1 MPGETW
7 HAKQDANPSKSY
19 MKNMY
24 FCMQIFF
31 VNHVST
37 AALFVCIQRPK
48 QLATSSLKMPWACCL
63 KSSVEVS
70 PPSKPMCTS
79 THVQDQWN
87 KTATV
92 TTAATMNTNNNLRL
106 VRLVVYHLF
115 LSFIPQSLLIFTPC
129 SKQLWRCQAPQL
141 PSAIMPS
148 RNYTWLVI
156 CFWLPSWRVGSTKNL
171 DFDRNE
177 PEIRPSN
184 T

>member
-1 MPGETW
+1 MPGETS

-19 MKNMY
+19 MKNAYMY

-37 AALFVCIQRPK
+37 AALFVCIQRPT

-63 KSSVEVS
+63 KCVHRHMYKISEI
-70 PPSKPMCTS
+70 KQQQYAPM
-79 THVQDQWN
+79 
-87 KTATV
+87 

-115 LSFIPQSLLIFTPC
+115 LSFIPQSLPIFTPC
-129 SKQLWRCQAPQL
+129 SKQLWRCQAPQT
-141 PSAIMPS
+141 PSAIRPS

>member
-19 MKNMY
+19 MKNAYLY

-37 AALFVCIQRPK
+37 AALFVCIQRPT

-63 KSSVEVS
+63 KSSVEVA
-70 PPSKPMCTS
+70 PPSIKCVHRHMS
-79 THVQDQWN
+79 QY
-87 KTATV
+87 ATM

-115 LSFIPQSLLIFTPC
+115 LSFLPQSLLIFTPC
-129 SKQLWRCQAPQL
+129 SKQLWRCQAPQT
-141 PSAIMPS
+141 PSAIRPS